1 MRYFLHH
8 LERIVKSQN
17 HRRIAESRLTCHI
30 RSPVRCASVRV
41 PFNILELTTPLIVAV
56 SREQAADKTHRW
68 SVKFHARGLLPFL
81 SSSSF
86 ARQPSP
92 RTFHTEPETRAD
104 TRKREKEMDSGV
116 EREEGAFVAHAHG
129 FPLLVDIG
137 APSPSPPL
145 PRPFPPPPVRP
156 SPPPR
161 SQRRTAP
168 PTTPPTVSRLSP
180 LPPRR
185 SPPRPSP
192 PVRVPRFYPHST
204 PPALPRPVR
213 VAVTPPFARR
223 VLRHGHSLSPLASC
237 LSSHVSI
244 SSTPATLPRRP
255 VRPFLFFLF
264 SFFSS
269 LPLLCLL
276 APIFPPLFPPRV
288 LPLLSH
294 LPLPSTHATIYF
306 HRPRLYPSIVVSFPL
321 PTLRVPFF
329 ISFFLSFFFPL
340 LCICTYIF
348 YIYVYTYIRIVSR
361 FTGRRAYIE
370 WAGACVRAHIA
381 RAVARMC
388 TIKHCSWFSQILAR
402 YTGL

>member
-1 MRYFLHH
+1 
-8 LERIVKSQN
+8 
-17 HRRIAESRLTCHI
+17 
-30 RSPVRCASVRV
+30 
-41 PFNILELTTPLIVAV
+41 
-56 SREQAADKTHRW
+56 
-68 SVKFHARGLLPFL
+68 
-81 SSSSF
+81 
-86 ARQPSP
+86 
-92 RTFHTEPETRAD
+92 
-104 TRKREKEMDSGV
+104 MDSGV
-116 EREEGAFVAHAHG
+116 EREEGTFVAHAHG

-145 PRPFPPPPVRP
+145 PRPSPPPPVRP

-348 YIYVYTYIRIVSR
+348 YIYIYIYTYSVSFHGTTSLYR
-361 FTGRRAYIE
+361 MSRSMCARSYRAR
-370 WAGACVRAHIA
+370 GRAHVYNQTLFMI
-381 RAVARMC
+381 
-388 TIKHCSWFSQILAR
+388 
-402 YTGL
+402 

>member
-1 MRYFLHH
+1 MVENLD
-8 LERIVKSQN
+8 RIVYYHYALFLTPSRKN
-17 HRRIAESRLTCHI
+17 RKIAKPPTHSRVATNLSYPI
-30 RSPVRCASVRV
+30 PCASVRV

-145 PRPFPPPPVRP
+145 PRPSPPPPVRP

-244 SSTPATLPRRP
+244 SYPLPP
-255 VRPFLFFLF
+255 LFLADPYARSFF
-264 SFFSS
+264 FFSS
-269 LPLLCLL
+269 FFLPCLSSAFL
-276 APIFPPLFPPRV
+276 RLFFHLFSLRVSYRFSPIFHSLR
-288 LPLLSH
+288 
-294 LPLPSTHATIYF
+294 
-306 HRPRLYPSIVVSFPL
+306 
-321 PTLRVPFF
+321 PTLLYTFTDPVSIRPSSSRFHSLRF
-329 ISFFLSFFFPL
+329 ASLSLFLSFFPSSFL
-340 LCICTYIF
+340 FYVYVRIYFIYMYIH
-348 YIYVYTYIRIVSR
+348 IYV
-361 FTGRRAYIE
+361 
-370 WAGACVRAHIA
+370 
-381 RAVARMC
+381 
-388 TIKHCSWFSQILAR
+388 
-402 YTGL
+402 